1 MNSNNDNNPKSVWD
15 LEFEGLLRHDGCVDL
30 PISIHQW
37 ENNVLA
43 LDVNTKQVI
52 LKPTLQ
58 KIWDSL
64 RGNLTTRLKAWIRMH
79 KILPTPTVVIE
90 ETKKMNCVKNYK
102 FLLQTSPFIIKKIA
116 NKINN
121 TLDKEEPLCS
131 QRMEY
136 YHFTHRQDVL
146 QCLQQNYKETMHKQ
160 TSENMQ
166 RSTNYN
172 RTATQNNPMI
182 ANSEIGCISGIG
194 SIAVGDNNSNISNH
208 LTVNIS
214 HFGHTISLLNEPVGS
229 FSLSP
234 DAESSKTTGT
244 KRCRNH

>member
-15 LEFEGLLRHDGCVDL
+15 LEFEGLLRHDGCVDV
-30 PISIHQW
+30 PISIHEW
-37 ENNVLA
+37 KNNVIA

-90 ETKKMNCVKNYK
+90 ETKKMNCVKNYE

-146 QCLQQNYKETMHKQ
+146 QYLQQNYKETMHKQ

-172 RTATQNNPMI
+172 RTATPNNPMV
-182 ANSEIGCISGIG
+182 ALAG
-194 SIAVGDNNSNISNH
+194 IAVENNGNHNNIS
-208 LTVNIS
+208 VNIS

-244 KRCRNH
+244 KRCRNDLN